1 MTAPVQV
8 GPSPSGGGPVPST
21 APFLTPRLLE
31 VLQLAANGYP
41 NKSIGRRLGTTEQ
54 TIKTQI
60 KKILS
65 LLHVDD
71 RTQAVAVGMA
81 LGLIRMDQ
89 ITIPRA
95 LVRVEWEDA

>member
-8 GPSPSGGGPVPST
+8 GLSPSGGGPVPS
-21 APFLTPRLLE
+21 LTPRLLE

-41 NKSIGRRLGTTEQ
+41 NKSIGRQLGTTEQ

-60 KKILS
+60 KKILRR
-65 LLHVDD
+65 LHADD
-71 RTQAVAVGMA
+71 RTQAVAVGMR

-89 ITIPRA
+89 ITIPGA
-95 LVRVEWEDA
+95 LVRVESGDA

>member
-1 MTAPVQV
+1 MV
-8 GPSPSGGGPVPST
+8 GLSPSGDGPVPS
-21 APFLTPRLLE
+21 LTPRLLQ

-41 NKSIGRRLGTTEQ
+41 NKSIGRQLGTTEQ

-60 KKILS
+60 KKILRR
-65 LLHVDD
+65 LHVDD
-71 RTQAVAVGMA
+71 RTQAVAVGIR

-95 LVRVEWEDA
+95 LVRVDGEDA